1 MKVITYSNAINEALE
16 EEMRRDS
23 RVFCIGEDI
32 GLHGGAFQATNGLIK
47 KFGKERVIDSPI
59 SELGFTGMAI
69 GAAMKGLRP
78 IVEYMYI
85 DFSLLAADQIIN
97 QAAKI
102 RYMTGGQLKV
112 PIVIRTQSGAGRS
125 NAGQHSQSLEA
136 IYYHI
141 PGLKIVMPSTPK
153 DAKGTLKS
161 AIRDDNPVLFI
172 ENKLLYHTK
181 GEIADEEFL
190 IPLGKANIIK
200 KGSEVTIVSYSR
212 MSNEVLNAVKELNNI
227 IDIEIIDLVTLSPLD
242 INTIISSVKKT
253 NNLIIVQEAPRKG
266 GVASDIAATVM
277 EKAFDYIDSPIL
289 IIAGENII
297 IPYAASLEVK
307 SIPDVKKIK
316 NTLLK
321 YKKENQNDA

>member
-125 NAGQHSQSLEA
+125 NAGQHS
-136 IYYHI
+136 
-141 PGLKIVMPSTPK
+141 
-153 DAKGTLKS
+153 
-161 AIRDDNPVLFI
+161 
-172 ENKLLYHTK
+172 
-181 GEIADEEFL
+181 
-190 IPLGKANIIK
+190 
-200 KGSEVTIVSYSR
+200 
-212 MSNEVLNAVKELNNI
+212 
-227 IDIEIIDLVTLSPLD
+227 
-242 INTIISSVKKT
+242 
-253 NNLIIVQEAPRKG
+253 
-266 GVASDIAATVM
+266 
-277 EKAFDYIDSPIL
+277 
-289 IIAGENII
+289 
-297 IPYAASLEVK
+297 
-307 SIPDVKKIK
+307 
-316 NTLLK
+316 
-321 YKKENQNDA
+321 